1 MARPPPGGKAAQASQ
16 ALAGLAAS
24 GTRRPLPC
32 SSAQS
37 SGGLDDLPPVPT
49 DRPGSPRRAGPRVP
63 LALSPRPGVRGGPGE
78 S

>member
-16 ALAGLAAS
+16 ALAALAAL

-32 SSAQS
+32 SWAQS
-37 SGGLDDLPPVPT
+37 GSGLDDLPPVPT
-49 DRPGSPRRAGPRVP
+49 DRPGSPRRASPRVP